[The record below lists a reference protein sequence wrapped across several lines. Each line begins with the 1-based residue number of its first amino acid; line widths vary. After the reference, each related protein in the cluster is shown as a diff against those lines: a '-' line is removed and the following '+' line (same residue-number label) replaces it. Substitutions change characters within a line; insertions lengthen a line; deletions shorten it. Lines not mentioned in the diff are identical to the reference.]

1 MGQSWVVSNGP
12 SSSAPGTD
20 PVLVRR
26 AQIAGWVSIGQRVGY
41 SLFGIACVAFFAGFF
56 AGFRGWVVNVIVASM
71 VVGSLILA
79 PAIVFGYGVKSA
91 DRADREG
98 TWGEPNP

>member
-1 MGQSWVVSNGP
+1 MTP
-12 SSSAPGTD
+12 EPPTD

-26 AQIAGWVSIGQRVGY
+26 AQIAHWVSIGQRVGY
-41 SLFGIACVAFFAGFF
+41 ALFGLACVAFVIGFAVGFE
-56 AGFRGWVVNVIVASM
+56 AWVTTLITAAI
-71 VVGSLILA
+71 VVGSLVLA

-98 TWGEPNP
+98 TWGDPNP

>member
-1 MGQSWVVSNGP
+1 MTTP
-12 SSSAPGTD
+12 EPEAPTPTD

-26 AQIAGWVSIGQRVGY
+26 AQIAHWVSIGQRIGY
-41 SLFGIACVAFFAGFF
+41 GLFGLACLAFFLGF
-56 AGFRGWVVNVIVASM
+56 AVGFESWVTTLITAAI

-98 TWGEPNP
+98 TWGDPNP

>member
-1 MGQSWVVSNGP
+1 MN
-12 SSSAPGTD
+12 APGSNAD
-20 PVLVRR
+20 PVLERR
-26 AQIAGWVSIGQRVGY
+26 AHIARWVSIGQRIGY
-41 SLFGIACVAFFAGFF
+41 SLFGLACVAFFAGF
-56 AGFRGWVVNVIVASM
+56 AVGFKPWVTTLITVAI

-98 TWGEPNP
+98 TWGDPNP